1 VRISHFLSRSLMAL
15 LLLCLYALT
24 HPASAQTTGNQ
35 ASAAPTPQPT
45 PVLVIPQGKPA
56 GAVAGRTDTY
66 CAGFV
71 QYAPAP
77 INPEIVGGEQEQE
90 QRIYVEGDYVFINA
104 GSQQGVTVGQEFSI
118 VRPRGQMTSPFTK
131 KKGWLGVYMQ
141 ELGQLR
147 VTVVKERVS
156 VAVITNSC
164 EAVLLGDLL
173 RQVNNRVAPLERVE
187 VTLDRFADPTGKQ
200 NGRIVM
206 SRDAREFLTKNQIVY
221 IDLGAEDNVKAGDYL
236 TIYRP
241 AGGGN
246 VTRVDNEEIARS
258 QNDGFES
265 NRYRGGKFSTQSQ
278 RSKDYSNTPGVFF
291 KNEPVTTREV
301 KRHRPPVPRKVVGEM
316 VILHVQT
323 RTATAIITRVAQE
336 IHTGDFV
343 EVQ

>member
-1 VRISHFLSRSLMAL
+1 M
-15 LLLCLYALT
+15 
-24 HPASAQTTGNQ
+24 
-35 ASAAPTPQPT
+35 
-45 PVLVIPQGKPA
+45 LVMPQGKAA

-66 CAGFV
+66 CAGYV

-90 QRIYVEGDYVFINA
+90 RRAYVEGDYVFINA
-104 GSQQGVTVGQEFSI
+104 GAQQGISVGQEFAI
-118 VRPRGQMTSPFTK
+118 VRPRGQMSSPFTK
-131 KKGWLGVYMQ
+131 KKGWLGVYML

-147 VTVVKERVS
+147 VTNVKERVS

-164 EAVLLGDLL
+164 ETALLGDLL
-173 RQVNNRVAPLERVE
+173 RQVNNRVAPLERSE
-187 VTLDRFADPTGKQ
+187 VALDRFADPTGKQ

-221 IDLGAEDNVKAGDYL
+221 IDLGAEDSVKAGDYL

-241 AGGGN
+241 AGSGN

-258 QNDGFES
+258 QSGGFES
-265 NRYRGGKFSTQSQ
+265 DRYRGGKFSSQSQ
-278 RSKDYSNTPGVFF
+278 RSKDYSNTPGLFF
-291 KNEPVTTREV
+291 KNEPVTTREI
-301 KRHRPPVPRKVVGEM
+301 KRHRPMVPRKIVGEM
-316 VILHVQT
+316 VILSVQT

>member
-1 VRISHFLSRSLMAL
+1 MRISHFLSRSLAAL
-15 LLLCLYALT
+15 FLLCACALT
-24 HPASAQTTGNQ
+24 NTASAQTYGN
-35 ASAAPTPQPT
+35 AAVAPTPKPT
-45 PVLVIPQGKPA
+45 PMLVMPQGKEA

-66 CAGFV
+66 CAGYI

-90 QRIYVEGDYVFINA
+90 QRTYVEGDYVFINA
-104 GSQQGVTVGQEFSI
+104 GAQQGVSVGQEFSI
-118 VRPRGQMTSPFTK
+118 VRPRGQLSSPFTK
-131 KKGWLGVYMQ
+131 KKGWLGVYML

-147 VTVVKERVS
+147 VTNVKERVS

-164 EAVLLGDLL
+164 ETILLGDLL
-173 RQVNNRVAPLERVE
+173 RQVNNRVAPLERSE
-187 VTLDRFADPTGKQ
+187 VALDRFADPTGKQ

-221 IDLGAEDNVKAGDYL
+221 IDLGAEDSVKAGDYL

-258 QNDGFES
+258 QSGGFES
-265 NRYRGGKFSTQSQ
+265 DRYHGGKFSSQSQ

-291 KNEPVTTREV
+291 KNEPVTTREI
-301 KRHRPPVPRKVVGEM
+301 KKSRPPVPRKIVGEM
-316 VILHVQT
+316 VILNVQT